1 MFVNLPSLSNFLVE
15 YMARQTRKTS
25 GTGIY
30 QVLRYALS
38 FGAGVRQLSRLTGI
52 SFGVVQKLKND
63 HQNRPHD
70 SRY

>member
-30 QVLRYALS
+30 HAMLNRSEIATPHSLIENH
-38 FGAGVRQLSRLTGI
+38 GVGFLFQECGNVI
-52 SFGVVQKLKND
+52 
-63 HQNRPHD
+63 
-70 SRY
+70 

>member
-30 QVLRYALS
+30 HAMLNRSEIATPH
-38 FGAGVRQLSRLTGI
+38 SRRESPDLI
-52 SFGVVQKLKND
+52 DK
-63 HQNRPHD
+63 
-70 SRY
+70 